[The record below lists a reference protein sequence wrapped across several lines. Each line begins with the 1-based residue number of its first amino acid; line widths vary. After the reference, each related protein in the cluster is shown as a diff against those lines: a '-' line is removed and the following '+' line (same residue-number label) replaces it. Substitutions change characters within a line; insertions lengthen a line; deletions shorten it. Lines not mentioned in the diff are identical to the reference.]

1 VSHTVLGTE
10 DVLDGDPPPEPPEF
24 PDPEDRTSFRHG
36 TDVALAVLITVAA
49 LVVGFVVWQS
59 SEVKHTSLQTNP
71 APMVTPDAPTVFPP
85 SLGEAWSAPSSATP
99 IPVVAGPAVITG
111 EGGEVAGRDP
121 LTGEVRWRYSRNLPL
136 CTITSAWSLAVAVYR
151 TDGKFL
157 PSGDPRSG
165 GGCSEALSLDPASG
179 RRGRQLK
186 PGEQVEH
193 PNDEAR
199 HSNAE
204 LGTQLLF
211 DGVYL
216 TTTGRH
222 LLTTW
227 RNDLVQTMEYGTVP
241 AIVNSGKQPR
251 TGCTY
256 GSVQVT
262 LNKVGVIERCEGD
275 PADRLTVYGTTNN
288 DANGNN
294 RADEPAPA
302 FSVVV
307 GGRGARVVAMTDKR
321 TAVVLPDP
329 SRLVLFDET
338 GKQVNEYN
346 LDLPPTDLRGDPPG
360 LTVPTFTGRAAVY
373 WYTGTHTV
381 ALSPLDLHPLWT
393 TQGTLGPGTVFAG
406 RAMIPVR
413 NGIRV
418 LDQVTGALVGTIAV
432 NRGRYTGMVTMS
444 TLGPMLLEQRGGNLV
459 ALR

>member
-1 VSHTVLGTE
+1 VSHSALGSE
-10 DVLDGDPPPEPPEF
+10 DVLDGDPLPEPPERLA
-24 PDPEDRTSFRHG
+24 PEDRTTFRRS
-36 TDVALAVLITVAA
+36 TDIAVAVLITVVAV
-49 LVVGFVVWQS
+49 VVGFVAWQTG
-59 SEVKHTSLQTNP
+59 EVRHTSLQTNP
-71 APMVTPDAPTVFPP
+71 TPMVTPDAPTVFPP
-85 SLGEAWSAPSSATP
+85 SLGEAWTAPSSATP
-99 IPVVAGPAVITG
+99 TPVVAGPAVVTG
-111 EGGEVAGRDP
+111 DGGEVAGRDP

-136 CTITSAWSLAVAVYR
+136 CTVSSAWSLALAVYR
-151 TDGKFL
+151 TDGNLL
-157 PSGDPRSG
+157 PAGDSRAG
-165 GGCSEALSLDPASG
+165 GGCSEALLLDPASG

-211 DGVYL
+211 DGVFV

-222 LLTTW
+222 LLNTW
-227 RNDLVQTMEYGTVP
+227 RNDLVQTMEYGAVP

-251 TGCTY
+251 VGCTY
-256 GSVQVT
+256 GSVQVA
-262 LNKVGVIERCEGD
+262 LNKVGVIERCGDD

-288 DANGNN
+288 DANGSN

-307 GGRGARVVAMTDKR
+307 GGRGARVVAMTDRR
-321 TAVVLPDP
+321 TAIVLPDP
-329 SRLVLFDET
+329 NRLVLFDEA
-338 GKQVNEYN
+338 GKQVAEYN
-346 LDLPPTDLRGDPPG
+346 LDLPASDLQGDPPG
-360 LTVPTFTGRAAVY
+360 LTVPITTGRAAIY
-373 WYTGTHTV
+373 WFTGTHTI
-381 ALSPLDLHPLWT
+381 ALSALDLHPLWT
-393 TQGTLGPGTVFAG
+393 TQATVGPGTVFAG

-432 NRGRYTGMVTMS
+432 NRGSYSGMVTMS
-444 TLGPMLLEQRGGNLV
+444 TLGPMLFEQRGGNLV